1 MKRLLWLGIFFNSAS
16 LLYFIPIFTIPDW
29 KLGLLLLMLGT
40 IFNILAFWD
49 NKIKQIN
56 KKYLFL
62 LIPLLISL
70 FIITYPYNIG
80 LIILTIILLLF
91 AIAYKF
97 NYEKTNVL
105 IFGLSLTGIT
115 LIIQTAML
123 PLYSIFVSHG
133 HRIDILS
140 PIVSIFGNLLGLKT
154 SVNNGIVFVQTFQ
167 QTYPFATT
175 WEKLGFF
182 YWFVFLI
189 GMLLI
194 MILFYE
200 KTKILRTIF
209 IFLIASFLYLILR
222 YIAFIHVYINT
233 LELNIF
239 WNPLYILLSFLPLA
253 LVLTKII
260 PLKDINLS
268 SDCFKKLRIDK
279 KHLLASL
286 MIFIFLFSIVGAF
299 AFQDPGIKKRGRIL
313 IDEYHSDWEDT
324 TKALDKKWYGML
336 STYNYYS
343 WAEWL
348 DYYYFIERNNETITA
363 SILENYDILILKC
376 PTNSYS
382 NEEVWTIIQF
392 VERGGGLYLIGD
404 HTDVFGMNTFL
415 NQVSENFGIR
425 FNTDATYELG
435 TGMMSIYKPDNMY
448 SHPIVQNLKQLNFMT
463 SCTLDA
469 PLNSENVIMGNRI
482 ISEPGTYST
491 ENFFRESVASPESEY
506 GLLLQVVAVKYGK
519 GRVLAFSDSTVFSS
533 FSMFSDGYKNFTF
546 GAMEYLNRSN
556 KYSYVNTIFIGLGII
571 SLIVSLYLLRNDR
584 KIMKFYLFLFAGLL
598 SISTAFPIFTYNNG
612 IHYTFPKAHSD
623 FLQVCFDQ
631 EYSDFNISLQPSIG
645 FFNEKNNF
653 GTFFVWTQRVGL
665 IPSIEETLDNSIKL
679 GDIIVFINPI
689 KSFKSR
695 EVKTITNYVENGGNV
710 LLMDSVT
717 NSRSTA
723 NELIGN
729 FGMWINHNTLDQRL
743 YQTFNDTKNNLTI
756 GNLTSPYLSITGGEK
771 ILQNEENET
780 YASVVEFYNEST
792 GKMGKIVVLVDSY
805 SFSDIVM
812 GGTFNEPDEYQK
824 QIYNTEY
831 YIFEKFLLIDTEKS

>member
-1 MKRLLWLGIFFNSAS
+1 MKRLLWLGIFFNSVS
-16 LLYFIPIFTIPDW
+16 LLFFIPVFTTPDW
-29 KLGLLLLMLGT
+29 KLGLFLIILGM
-40 IFNILAFWD
+40 IFNILSFR
-49 NKIKQIN
+49 NYKIKQIN

-62 LIPLLISL
+62 LIPLFISL

-80 LIILTIILLLF
+80 LIALTVALLLF
-91 AIAYKF
+91 AIAYKLNF
-97 NYEKTNVL
+97 KKTNVV

-115 LIIQTAML
+115 LTIQTAML

-140 PIVSIFGNLLGLKT
+140 PIVSIFGNLLGLQT
-154 SVNNGIVFVQTFQ
+154 SVNNGIIFVQTFQ
-167 QTYPFATT
+167 QTYPFTTT
-175 WEKLGFF
+175 WEKLGLFT
-182 YWFVFLI
+182 WFNILI
-189 GMLLI
+189 GTLLI
-194 MILFYE
+194 IILFYE
-200 KTKILRTIF
+200 KYKILRTIF
-209 IFLIASFLYLILR
+209 IFLIASFFYLIFR
-222 YIAFIHVYINT
+222 YIGFIHFYINT
-233 LELNIF
+233 LELDIF
-239 WNPLYILLSFLPLA
+239 WNPLYMLLSFLPFTL
-253 LVLTKII
+253 LLMKIL
-260 PLKDINLS
+260 PLKDIHLS
-268 SDCFKKLRIDK
+268 SDCFNKVGIYR
-279 KHLLASL
+279 KHLLASI
-286 MIFIFLFSIVGAF
+286 MIFIFIFSLVGSF
-299 AFQDPGIKKRGRIL
+299 TFQDPGIQKGGRIV

-324 TKALDKKWYGML
+324 TKALDKEWYGML

-343 WAEWL
+343 WTEWL
-348 DYYYFIERNNETITA
+348 NYYYFVERNNETLTT
-363 SILENYDILILKC
+363 SMLENYDILILKC

-382 NEEVWTIIQF
+382 NEEVWTIVQF

-425 FNTDATYELG
+425 FKTDATYELG
-435 TGMMSIYKPDNMY
+435 TGMMSVYKPDPIY

-469 PLNSENVIMGNRI
+469 PFNSENVIMGNRL

-506 GLLLQVVAVKYGK
+506 GLLLQVVAMKYGK

-533 FSMFSDGYKNFTF
+533 FSMFSDGYKHFTF

-556 KYSYVNTIFIGLGII
+556 QYSYVNTILFGLGVI
-571 SLIVSLYLLRNDR
+571 SLIVSLYLLRNDK
-584 KIMKFYLFLFAGLL
+584 KIMKLFLFLFAGLL
-598 SISTAFPIFTYNNG
+598 SISAAFPIFTNNNQTN
-612 IHYTFPKAHSD
+612 YSFPIAHTD

-631 EYSDFNISLQPSIG
+631 EYSNYNISLQPSIG

-665 IPSIEETLDNSIKL
+665 IPSIEEKLDDSIKK

-695 EVKTITNYVENGGNV
+695 DVKTITNYVENGGKI

-717 NSRSTA
+717 NGRSTA

-729 FGMWINHNTLDQRL
+729 FGMWINHNAFDRKL
-743 YQTFNDTKNNLTI
+743 YHTYNDTKNNLSV

-771 ILQNEENET
+771 ILLNEENET
-780 YASVVEFYNEST
+780 YASVVEFYNESS
-792 GKMGKIVVLVDSY
+792 GKIGKVVVLVDSY
-805 SFSDIVM
+805 SFSDTIM
-812 GGTFNEPDEYQK
+812 GGTFNEPDEYQR
-824 QIYNTEY
+824 QIYNTEF
-831 YIFEKFLLIDTEKS
+831 YIFEKELLNNTKKS